1 MKNLVAIELK
11 KINLKNQFLVLL
23 LCNLL
28 ILFLSVTLKILVPNQ
43 IEMVSQNGAAL
54 PAVQLE
60 TMTIID
66 TLIKAVFIVWEAVLL
81 AEMIVAEFKTK
92 TALMF
97 YTYPVKITKIILAKL
112 LIILSMMFGYM
123 LLSEV
128 FQNSA
133 FYVLGLFV
141 PSMGYQM
148 NVSMLPA
155 IFVTTIAGLLL
166 GLISLCVGI
175 MYRST
180 VGTVVTSILI
190 LCVVTSAAAGPGGM
204 ISKVSVALVLG
215 GGGLISGG
223 YALKKIAKEELV

>member
-11 KINLKNQFLVLL
+11 KINLQNQFLVLL

-28 ILFLSVTLKILVPNQ
+28 ILFLTGTLKVLIPSQ
-43 IEMVSQNGAAL
+43 IEMVSQNGGTL
-54 PAVQLE
+54 PAIQLD

-81 AEMIVAEFKTK
+81 AEMIVAEFQTK

-112 LIILSMMFGYM
+112 LIIFSVMFVYI

-128 FQNSA
+128 FQNSV
-133 FYVLGLFV
+133 FYVLGLFF
-141 PSMGYQM
+141 PSMSYQI
-148 NVSMLPA
+148 NASMLPG
-155 IFVTTIAGLLL
+155 IFITTITSLLL
-166 GLISLCVGI
+166 GLISLCVGMI
-175 MYRST
+175 YRST

-204 ISKVSVALVLG
+204 ISKVSVSLVLG
-215 GGGLISGG
+215 GLGALAGG
-223 YALKKIAKEELV
+223 YTLKKIAREELV